1 MTVVLSAALLVGS
14 AAVYSQPEAPLT
26 VSIFPR
32 RNAALTMQ
40 MFRPLARYLEEKLGR
55 RVQLRTSAS
64 FGAFMRSLELRRF
77 DLIHLN
83 QYQYIRAHDAYG
95 YQAIAQ
101 NEEFGEGSIKSAL
114 FVRKGSGIES
124 LEQLRG
130 RRIIFGGDR
139 SAMMSY
145 ILPTFV
151 LREAGLEAGAYQE
164 LFAVNPPNA
173 VIATYLGRADACGVG
188 EVVTRL
194 PIVRGNSGPE
204 QLRALATSAP
214 FPHLPWAVSADMPE
228 ALKQRMQSLLP
239 DLVKTAEG
247 RQVLESAELTG
258 LNPASDADYA
268 PHRAIVR
275 RVFNESE

>member
-1 MTVVLSAALLVGS
+1 MAVVLSAALLFGS

-26 VSIFPR
+26 VSVFPR
-32 RNAALTMQ
+32 RNAALTMR
-40 MFRPLARYLEEKLGR
+40 MFRPLARYLEEQLGR

-64 FGAFMRSLELRRF
+64 FGAFMRSLERHRF

-95 YQAIAQ
+95 YEAIAQ
-101 NEEFGEGSIKSAL
+101 NEEFGEGSIRSAL

-151 LREAGLEAGAYQE
+151 LREAGLGAGDYQE

-188 EVVTRL
+188 EVVIQL
-194 PIVRGNSGPE
+194 PILSGKSDPKE
-204 QLRALATSAP
+204 LRTLATSAP
-214 FPHLPWAVSADMPE
+214 FPHLPWAVPADMPE
-228 ALKQRMQSLLP
+228 ALKQRVQSLLL
-239 DLVKTAEG
+239 DLANTAEG
-247 RQVLESAELTG
+247 RQVLESAQLTG
-258 LNPASDADYA
+258 INPASDADYA
-268 PHRAIVR
+268 PHRAVVR
-275 RVFNESE
+275 RVFSESE